1 MIVLDEAETF
11 RLVHIEPFFRRWRFK
26 RIIAFHHGTSCLE
39 FLGHH
44 SQRWP

>member
-39 FLGHH
+39 
-44 SQRWP
+44 